1 MIALG
6 LNSIYLTT
14 HALPRP
20 QVHVLDSRQIQ
31 YLVENNLEIRH
42 IFVSLPFLPLGLND
56 LVEDP
61 SLVFQCDIIVN
72 QLFPAKS
79 PNTLQFLPNQK
90 KLVFVFS
97 L

>member
-6 LNSIYLTT
+6 LDSICLTT
-14 HALPRP
+14 HALQRP
-20 QVHVLDSRQIQ
+20 QVHVLDFRQIGH
-31 YLVENNLEIRH
+31 LVGNNLEIRH
-42 IFVSLPFLPLGLND
+42 ICVFLPFLPLGLND

-61 SLVFQCDIIVN
+61 SLVFQCDIIIN
-72 QLFPAKS
+72 QLFLTKC